1 MIRNVE
7 IGWRQG
13 ETEGAIR
20 VEVVYSRRR
29 TLGLEVRADGRVILR
44 APKGLS
50 NQAVMDFVKERQA
63 WIVQKW
69 FETERIRRQKAER
82 PPRDYEQNPALEA
95 QYRKEARRRI
105 TERAAYFAEK
115 MGVDYGR
122 IAIKAAKTRWGS
134 CSARGN
140 LNFHWKL
147 ILMPPAILDYV
158 VVHELAHRIEMNHSP
173 RFWAQVER
181 ILPDYRERRRWLK
194 ENGGTYLRE
203 VRCGGRGERR
213 RRPA

>member
-7 IGWRQG
+7 IGWRQR
-13 ETEGAIR
+13 EAEGAIR

-194 ENGGTYLRE
+194 ENGGLI
-203 VRCGGRGERR
+203 
-213 RRPA
+213 

>member
-115 MGVDYGR
+115 MGVNYGR

-134 CSARGN
+134 CSAQGN

-181 ILPDYRERRRWLK
+181 ILPDYRERRRWIK
-194 ENGGTYLRE
+194 ENGGLI
-203 VRCGGRGERR
+203 
-213 RRPA
+213 

>member
-82 PPRDYEQNPALEA
+82 PPRDYEQNPALEV

-194 ENGGTYLRE
+194 ENGGLI
-203 VRCGGRGERR
+203 
-213 RRPA
+213 

>member
-13 ETEGAIR
+13 EKEGVIR
-20 VEVVYSRRR
+20 VEVVCSRRR
-29 TLGLEVRADGRVILR
+29 TLGLEVRQDGRVVLR
-44 APKGLS
+44 APQGAGS
-50 NQAVMDFVKERQA
+50 QAVMKFVREHQA
-63 WIVQKW
+63 WIVEKW
-69 FETERIRRQKAER
+69 FEARRLREAREDV
-82 PPRDYEQNPALEA
+82 PPRDYEENPALEA
-95 QYRKEARRRI
+95 AYRREARRRI
-105 TERAAYFAEK
+105 EERAAYFAEK

-134 CSARGN
+134 CSAKGN

-147 ILMPPAILDYV
+147 ILMPPTVLDYV

-181 ILPDYRERRRWLK
+181 ILPDYRERRKWLK
-194 ENGGTYLRE
+194 EKGSL
-203 VRCGGRGERR
+203 V
-213 RRPA
+213 

>member
-13 ETEGAIR
+13 ETEGVIR

-63 WIVQKW
+63 WIVGKW

-134 CSARGN
+134 CSAQGN

-194 ENGGTYLRE
+194 ENGGLI
-203 VRCGGRGERR
+203 
-213 RRPA
+213 

>member
-29 TLGLEVRADGRVILR
+29 TLGLEVRADGREILR

-134 CSARGN
+134 CSAQGN

-194 ENGGTYLRE
+194 ENGGLI
-203 VRCGGRGERR
+203 
-213 RRPA
+213 

>member
-44 APKGLS
+44 ARKGLS

-134 CSARGN
+134 CSAQGN

-194 ENGGTYLRE
+194 ENGGLI
-203 VRCGGRGERR
+203 
-213 RRPA
+213 

>member
-158 VVHELAHRIEMNHSP
+158 VVHELAHR
-173 RFWAQVER
+173 
-181 ILPDYRERRRWLK
+181 
-194 ENGGTYLRE
+194 
-203 VRCGGRGERR
+203 
-213 RRPA
+213 

>member
-1 MIRNVE
+1 MAAGGDRRRHT
-7 IGWRQG
+7 GG
-13 ETEGAIR
+13 SGLFP
-20 VEVVYSRRR
+20 RR

-134 CSARGN
+134 CSAQGN

-173 RFWAQVER
+173 RFWTQVER

-194 ENGGTYLRE
+194 ENGGLI
-203 VRCGGRGERR
+203 
-213 RRPA
+213 

>member
-82 PPRDYEQNPALEA
+82 PPRDYEQNPALEP

-134 CSARGN
+134 CSAQGN

-181 ILPDYRERRRWLK
+181 ILPDYRERRRWIK
-194 ENGGTYLRE
+194 ENGGLI
-203 VRCGGRGERR
+203 
-213 RRPA
+213 

>member
-82 PPRDYEQNPALEA
+82 PPRDYEQNPALEV

-134 CSARGN
+134 CSAQGN

-194 ENGGTYLRE
+194 ENGGLI
-203 VRCGGRGERR
+203 
-213 RRPA
+213 

>member
-122 IAIKAAKTRWGS
+122 IAIKAAKTRWGR

-194 ENGGTYLRE
+194 ENGGLI
-203 VRCGGRGERR
+203 
-213 RRPA
+213 

>member
-13 ETEGAIR
+13 ETEGVIR

-194 ENGGTYLRE
+194 ENGGLI
-203 VRCGGRGERR
+203 
-213 RRPA
+213 

>member
-63 WIVQKW
+63 WIVGKW

-194 ENGGTYLRE
+194 ENGGLI
-203 VRCGGRGERR
+203 
-213 RRPA
+213 

>member
-95 QYRKEARRRI
+95 QHRKEARRRI

-173 RFWAQVER
+173 RFWTQVER

-194 ENGGTYLRE
+194 ENGGLI
-203 VRCGGRGERR
+203 
-213 RRPA
+213 

>member
-69 FETERIRRQKAER
+69 FETERIRRQKAGR

-134 CSARGN
+134 CSAQGN

-194 ENGGTYLRE
+194 ENGGLI
-203 VRCGGRGERR
+203 
-213 RRPA
+213 

>member
-82 PPRDYEQNPALEA
+82 PPRDYEQNPALEV

-181 ILPDYRERRRWLK
+181 ILPDYLERRRWLK
-194 ENGGTYLRE
+194 ENGGLI
-203 VRCGGRGERR
+203 
-213 RRPA
+213 

>member
-194 ENGGTYLRE
+194 ENGGLI
-203 VRCGGRGERR
+203 
-213 RRPA
+213 

>member
-1 MIRNVE
+1 MVRNVE

-134 CSARGN
+134 CSAQGN

-194 ENGGTYLRE
+194 ENGGLI
-203 VRCGGRGERR
+203 
-213 RRPA
+213 

>member
-158 VVHELAHRIEMNHSP
+158 VVHELAHRIEMSHSP
-173 RFWAQVER
+173 RFWTQVER

-194 ENGGTYLRE
+194 DNGGLI
-203 VRCGGRGERR
+203 
-213 RRPA
+213 

>member
-95 QYRKEARRRI
+95 QYRKGARRRI

-194 ENGGTYLRE
+194 ENGGLI
-203 VRCGGRGERR
+203 
-213 RRPA
+213 

>member
-44 APKGLS
+44 AHKGLS

-82 PPRDYEQNPALEA
+82 PLRDYEQNPALEA

-194 ENGGTYLRE
+194 ENGGLI
-203 VRCGGRGERR
+203 
-213 RRPA
+213 

>member
-13 ETEGAIR
+13 EKEGTIR

-29 TLGLEVRADGRVILR
+29 TLGLEVRADGRVLLR
-44 APKGLS
+44 APKELS

-69 FETERIRRQKAER
+69 FEAERIRSQKAER
-82 PPRDYEQNPALEA
+82 PPRDYERNPALEV

-105 TERAAYFAEK
+105 AERTAYFAEK

-134 CSARGN
+134 CSAQGN

-181 ILPDYRERRRWLK
+181 ILPDYRERRQWLK
-194 ENGGTYLRE
+194 ENGGL
-203 VRCGGRGERR
+203 V
-213 RRPA
+213 

>member
-1 MIRNVE
+1 MVRNVE

-82 PPRDYEQNPALEA
+82 PPMDYEQNPALEA

-134 CSARGN
+134 CSAQGN

-173 RFWAQVER
+173 RFWTQVER

-194 ENGGTYLRE
+194 ENGGLI
-203 VRCGGRGERR
+203 
-213 RRPA
+213 

>member
-173 RFWAQVER
+173 RFWTQVER
-181 ILPDYRERRRWLK
+181 ILPDYRERRRWIK
-194 ENGGTYLRE
+194 ENGGLI
-203 VRCGGRGERR
+203 
-213 RRPA
+213 

>member
-82 PPRDYEQNPALEA
+82 PPRDYEQNPALEV

-134 CSARGN
+134 CSAQGN

-181 ILPDYRERRRWLK
+181 ILPDYRERRRWIK
-194 ENGGTYLRE
+194 ENGGLI
-203 VRCGGRGERR
+203 
-213 RRPA
+213 

>member
-13 ETEGAIR
+13 ETEGVIR

-50 NQAVMDFVKERQA
+50 NQDVMDFVKERQA

-134 CSARGN
+134 CSAQGN
-140 LNFHWKL
+140 LNFHWKP

-194 ENGGTYLRE
+194 ENGGLI
-203 VRCGGRGERR
+203 
-213 RRPA
+213 

>member
-13 ETEGAIR
+13 ETEGVIR

-50 NQAVMDFVKERQA
+50 NQDVMDFVKERQA

-134 CSARGN
+134 CSAQGN

-173 RFWAQVER
+173 RFWTQVER

-194 ENGGTYLRE
+194 ENGGLI
-203 VRCGGRGERR
+203 
-213 RRPA
+213 

>member
-1 MIRNVE
+1 MVRNVE

-134 CSARGN
+134 CSAQGN

-181 ILPDYRERRRWLK
+181 ILPDYRERRRWIK
-194 ENGGTYLRE
+194 ENGGLI
-203 VRCGGRGERR
+203 
-213 RRPA
+213 

>member
-13 ETEGAIR
+13 ETEGVIR

-50 NQAVMDFVKERQA
+50 NQDVMDFVKERQA

-194 ENGGTYLRE
+194 ENGGLI
-203 VRCGGRGERR
+203 
-213 RRPA
+213 

>member
-134 CSARGN
+134 CSAQGN

-173 RFWAQVER
+173 RFWTQVER

-194 ENGGTYLRE
+194 ENGGLI
-203 VRCGGRGERR
+203 
-213 RRPA
+213 

>member
-13 ETEGAIR
+13 ESEGAIR

-134 CSARGN
+134 CSAQGN

-173 RFWAQVER
+173 RFWTQVER

-194 ENGGTYLRE
+194 ENGGLI
-203 VRCGGRGERR
+203 
-213 RRPA
+213 